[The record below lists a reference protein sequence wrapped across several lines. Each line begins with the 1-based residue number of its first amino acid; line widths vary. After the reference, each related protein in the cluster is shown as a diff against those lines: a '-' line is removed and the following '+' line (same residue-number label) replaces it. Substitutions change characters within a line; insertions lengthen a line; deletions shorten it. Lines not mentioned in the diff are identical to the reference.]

1 MDRTQRTLETFLDAA
16 PWYAAVVVAFG
27 VLVWITLRIKA
38 RFRDGADPAGDPRA
52 MLAHFRELQREG
64 GLSEE
69 EFRSIKGR
77 LMDRIDGSTSAQ
89 DALPQDRSPTAARRG
104 RPDERIASPPAA
116 GQDAEGRDDTARSTH
131 SEG

>member
-1 MDRTQRTLETFLDAA
+1 MDRTQRTLETFLEAA
-16 PWYAAVVVAFG
+16 PLYVAVVVAFC
-27 VLVWITLRIKA
+27 VLVWIALRIKA

-77 LMDRIDGSTSAQ
+77 LMDRIDGSPSAQ
-89 DALPQDRSPTAARRG
+89 DALPQDRPPHSTQSGKPG
-104 RPDERIASPPAA
+104 ASDTRPPAT